1 MVRENPGSD
10 VLVQTFGGGAYRID
24 DVARPLALSYAAAT
38 MHFVKHQ
45 SILAAFGSHDDF
57 SESPL
62 RRQPAAGAGHL
73 GAPPLVLDAEAQ
85 RHFEEIVEHREWDP
99 LLGTRVIIGEE
110 VPAVDPGG
118 VEALGHGRI
127 TLVRCDPVDGT
138 QVLSHSGDGFS
149 TVVTMESRKNA
160 GSPWR
165 HYCGAIVRSDGCAIS
180 WTRSAVYTHFV
191 VLDPR
196 QRPTVDHVPDVL
208 DLGMLPPFANRV
220 LSEQRRLDVAGAGAC
235 VAAASPRRREEVVRR
250 FGHLVTGAPYF
261 DLRAGTPAGWA
272 LCTGLL
278 GWMLEPSRTTIHDS
292 IHLFPFTLLG
302 GRVFTEDFERVDARQ
317 LFEDHAG
324 PGAPDKIVPP
334 YLACVFDESLDLIR
348 GR

>member
-1 MVRENPGSD
+1 MVGESPGAD
-10 VLVQTFGGGAYRID
+10 VLAQTFGGGAYRID
-24 DVARPLALSYAAAT
+24 DIARPLALTYAAAT

-62 RRQPAAGAGHL
+62 RRQTAAGEGHL
-73 GAPPLVLDAEAQ
+73 GAPPLVLDTEAQ
-85 RHFEEIVEHREWDP
+85 GHFEDVVARRDWNP

-110 VPAVDPGG
+110 VPAV
-118 VEALGHGRI
+118 ALDGMGEGRV

-149 TVVTMESRKNA
+149 TVVTMESRKNSH
-160 GSPWR
+160 SPWR

-196 QRPTVDHVPDVL
+196 HRPAAEHVPDIL

-235 VAAASPRRREEVVRR
+235 VAAASPARREAVMRN
-250 FGHLVTGAPYF
+250 FGHLVTHAPYF

-278 GWMLEPSRTTIHDS
+278 GWLLEPSQTTIHDS

-302 GRVFTEDFERVDARQ
+302 GRVFTTGFEHIDARE
-317 LFEDHAG
+317 LFEQHAG
-324 PGAPDKIVPP
+324 PGEAEKIIPP
-334 YLACVFDESLDLIR
+334 YIACVFDESVDLIR

>member
-1 MVRENPGSD
+1 MVGESPASD

-24 DVARPLALSYAAAT
+24 DIARPLALTYAAAT

-62 RRQPAAGAGHL
+62 RRQPSAWQGHL
-73 GAPPLVLDAEAQ
+73 GAPPLVLDTEAQ
-85 RHFEEIVEHREWDP
+85 RYFEDVVAQREWDP
-99 LLGTRVIIGEE
+99 LLGTRLIIGEE
-110 VPAVDPGG
+110 VAAPDAGEVGD
-118 VEALGHGRI
+118 GRV

-138 QVLSHSGDGFS
+138 QILSHSGDGFS

-160 GSPWR
+160 HSPWR

-180 WTRSAVYTHFV
+180 WTRSAVYTHFI

-196 QRPTVDHVPDVL
+196 HRPTPDHVPDVL

-235 VAAASPRRREEVVRR
+235 VAAASPLRRAAVVRE
-250 FGHLVTGAPYF
+250 FGQLVTGAPYF

-278 GWMLEPSRTTIHDS
+278 GWLLEPSQTTIHDS

-302 GRVFTEDFERVDARQ
+302 GRVFTTRFERVDVRQ

-324 PGAPDKIVPP
+324 PGAPEKIIPP
-334 YLACVFDESLDLIR
+334 YVACVFDESVDLIR
-348 GR
+348 DR

>member
-1 MVRENPGSD
+1 
-10 VLVQTFGGGAYRID
+10 
-24 DVARPLALSYAAAT
+24 
-38 MHFVKHQ
+38 
-45 SILAAFGSHDDF
+45 
-57 SESPL
+57 
-62 RRQPAAGAGHL
+62 
-73 GAPPLVLDAEAQ
+73 
-85 RHFEEIVEHREWDP
+85 
-99 LLGTRVIIGEE
+99 
-110 VPAVDPGG
+110 
-118 VEALGHGRI
+118 
-127 TLVRCDPVDGT
+127 VDGT

-149 TVVTMESRKNA
+149 TVVTMESRKNSH
-160 GSPWR
+160 SPWR

-196 QRPTVDHVPDVL
+196 HRPAAEHVPDIL

-235 VAAASPRRREEVVRR
+235 VAAASPARREAVMRN
-250 FGHLVTGAPYF
+250 FGHLVTHAPYF

-278 GWMLEPSRTTIHDS
+278 GWLLEPSQTTIHDS

-302 GRVFTEDFERVDARQ
+302 GRVFTTGFEHIDARE
-317 LFEDHAG
+317 LFEQHAG
-324 PGAPDKIVPP
+324 PGEAEKIIPP
-334 YLACVFDESLDLIR
+334 YIACVFDESVDLIR

>member
-1 MVRENPGSD
+1 MVGESPWSD
-10 VLVQTFGGGAYRID
+10 VLAQTFGGGAYRID
-24 DVARPLALSYAAAT
+24 DIARPSALTYAAAT

-62 RRQPAAGAGHL
+62 RRQTSAWEGHL

-85 RHFEEIVEHREWDP
+85 RHFDEVVAHREWDP
-99 LLGTRVIIGEE
+99 LLGTRVVVGEE
-110 VPAVDPGG
+110 VPAVVLDGMG
-118 VEALGHGRI
+118 EGRL

-149 TVVTMESRKNA
+149 TVVTMESRKNPH
-160 GSPWR
+160 SPWR

-180 WTRSAVYTHFV
+180 WTRSAVYMHFV

-196 QRPTVDHVPDVL
+196 HRPTVDHVPDIL

-235 VAAASPRRREEVVRR
+235 VAAASPARREAVLER

-278 GWMLEPSRTTIHDS
+278 GWLLEPSRTTIHDS

-302 GRVFTEDFERVDARQ
+302 GRVFTTDFERIDARQ

-324 PGAPDKIVPP
+324 PGETEKIIPP
-334 YLACVFDESLDLIR
+334 YVACVFDESMQLIR
-348 GR
+348 GTPPP